1 MFSNILKA
9 SAALASYVALTLVAA
24 GAPATI
30 TFPIARHYCGTL
42 WSGGTVAKVTTDFT
56 ISADGSVQGTYRFR
70 QDYVRNGDREE
81 VSGTLA
87 GQRTPGQSG
96 VDFVWQDKFG
106 TGRLHI
112 QLSDD
117 LGSFLGKWG
126 ATTDP
131 LRHKWNGRGCGD
143 QQV

>member
-1 MFSNILKA
+1 MFSNILRA
-9 SAALASYVALTLVAA
+9 STALASSVALTLVAA
-24 GAPATI
+24 GAPVPNTY
-30 TFPIARHYCGTL
+30 PSARHYCGTL

-70 QDYVRNGDREE
+70 QDYAKNGNHEQ

-87 GQRTPGQSG
+87 GQRSPGLPG
-96 VDFVWQDKFG
+96 IDFVWQDKFG

-117 LGSFLGKWG
+117 LGSFVGKWG
-126 ATTDP
+126 AKTDP
-131 LRHKWNGRGCGD
+131 LRHQWNGRGCSD
-143 QQV
+143 QQA